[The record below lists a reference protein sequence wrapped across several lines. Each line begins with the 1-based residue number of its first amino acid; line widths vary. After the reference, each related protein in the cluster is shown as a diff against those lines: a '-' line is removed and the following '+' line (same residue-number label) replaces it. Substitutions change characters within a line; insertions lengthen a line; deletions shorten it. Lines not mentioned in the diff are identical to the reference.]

1 MNKFITT
8 AENLITKHA
17 ETRTGFLRIA
27 LGKNRAGDPFVKNAL
42 AFKAM
47 TVHTKT
53 PEDLLSVKEIRPF
66 LVTAAGLSDKSLAY
80 LNEDDQ
86 SLAVEE
92 LIEKFLKPAGTAY
105 IDEAIFRYLLI
116 KGNTLGGV
124 MRNRIG
130 KLAQERL
137 IRMIFSV
144 MNVRGITCDK
154 ISVNSAVW
162 TQADIF
168 APDAEKNL
176 RALHWKMRGEKN
188 LVFNAKIPT
197 VNKNVD
203 LCLFAGGLKDFN
215 NIVHRNSALNRIFLN
230 FKAEFL

>member
-105 IDEAIFRYLLI
+105 IDEAIFR
-116 KGNTLGGV
+116 
-124 MRNRIG
+124 
-130 KLAQERL
+130 
-137 IRMIFSV
+137 
-144 MNVRGITCDK
+144 
-154 ISVNSAVW
+154 
-162 TQADIF
+162 
-168 APDAEKNL
+168 
-176 RALHWKMRGEKN
+176 
-188 LVFNAKIPT
+188 
-197 VNKNVD
+197 
-203 LCLFAGGLKDFN
+203 
-215 NIVHRNSALNRIFLN
+215 
-230 FKAEFL
+230 